1 MMQIVQEYSEASSSS
16 LTAYLHFLRDVEPI
30 VACCLEIRY
39 LIAQQ
44 GLLRLFFIL
53 MRCCNRSGPS
63 AVLLSKVLSILQLF
77 TVKRALIIPLIDKQ
91 EQIKDFIMLLLKY
104 YQKNRSE
111 LFEQICSLFESI
123 VNDEYARKVNILL
136 FIKILFNGIFFLNRC
151 YDRINYLR
159 MQLNMFINVYLIKHQ
174 LKMKNI
180 DNKYDQHLN
189 NRLDHKNVE
198 QRY

>member
-1 MMQIVQEYSEASSSS
+1 MAILEKIRAHDPTQSSSLTLRERMMQIVQEYSESPSSS

-63 AVLLSKVLSILQLF
+63 AVLLSKVLSILHLF
-77 TVKRALIIPLIDKQ
+77 TVKRGLIMPLIDKQ
-91 EQIKDFIMLLLKY
+91 EQVKDFIMLLLKY

-111 LFEQICSLFESI
+111 LFEQICSLLESI
-123 VNDEYARKVNILL
+123 VNDEYGRKVSLPI
-136 FIKILFNGIFFLNRC
+136 
-151 YDRINYLR
+151 
-159 MQLNMFINVYLIKHQ
+159 
-174 LKMKNI
+174 
-180 DNKYDQHLN
+180 
-189 NRLDHKNVE
+189 
-198 QRY
+198 